1 MKHPS
6 LSWCPVFAAVLALSA
21 PRGAAAQQT
30 RMIAAPPPRATA
42 PAPPPAMPPPT
53 PLTADTRNTIP
64 TPIVP
69 EYELGAGDKLRIEVY
84 RDTQLSQSVQVRPDG
99 KITLPL
105 VGDIEASGKTSQ
117 ELDEDITRALRT
129 YMNNPSVTVI
139 VVEATAATAYIIGG
153 VNHPGS
159 VTLQGPVTVL
169 QALALAGGLTDF
181 ADRKN
186 IRILRKS
193 LSGTQSIPFNYKE
206 AVRGSAAASALLR
219 AGDTVVVP
227 D

>member
-1 MKHPS
+1 MKHPL
-6 LSWCPVFAAVLALSA
+6 LSWCPLVAVFLAVGA
-21 PRGAAAQQT
+21 PHNAIAQQS
-30 RMIAAPPPRATA
+30 RMIAAPPRI
-42 PAPPPAMPPPT
+42 PAQPPPVPVQPPPT
-53 PLTADTRNTIP
+53 AAADTKS
-64 TPIVP
+64 VP
-69 EYELGAGDKLRIEVY
+69 VAPFVADYQLGAGDKLRIEVY

-105 VGDIEASGKTSQ
+105 IGDILASGKTSA
-117 ELDEDITRALRT
+117 ELDEDITRELKT

-153 VNHPGS
+153 VNHPGT

-169 QALALAGGLTDF
+169 QGLALAGGLTDF
-181 ADRKN
+181 ANRKN
-186 IRILRKS
+186 IRILRKGPA
-193 LSGTQSIPFNYKE
+193 GTQSISFNYNE
-206 AVRGSAAASALLR
+206 AIKGSSSAASTLLR

>member
-1 MKHPS
+1 
-6 LSWCPVFAAVLALSA
+6 
-21 PRGAAAQQT
+21 
-30 RMIAAPPPRATA
+30 MIASPPPRIPAQPPPVPVQPPPTA
-42 PAPPPAMPPPT
+42 LSDTKSLPAPP
-53 PLTADTRNTIP
+53 
-64 TPIVP
+64 IVP
-69 EYELGAGDKLRIEVY
+69 DYQLGAGDKLRIEVY

-105 VGDIEASGKTSQ
+105 IGDILATGKTSA
-117 ELDEDITRALRT
+117 ELDEDITRELKT

-153 VNHPGS
+153 VNHPGT

-169 QALALAGGLTDF
+169 QGLALAGGLTDF
-181 ADRKN
+181 ANRKN
-186 IRILRKS
+186 IRILRKGPA
-193 LSGTQSIPFNYKE
+193 GTTSIAFNYNE
-206 AVRGSAAASALLR
+206 AIKGSAAAQALLR